1 MDTTQFLLTAVLTI
15 TTVLLIIIG
24 LQLVFVLKEIRLTI
38 KKIGVFVDD
47 LENIESKK
55 EVSPEKKQLIKKKH
69 LALHSILDKIRIL
82 SPNLS
87 LKTKKFFVKEK

>member
-24 LQLVFVLKEIRLTI
+24 IQLVFVLKEIRLTI

-87 LKTKKFFVKEK
+87 LKTKKFFVKER

>member
-55 EVSPEKKQLIKKKH
+55 EVTPEKKQLIKKKH

-87 LKTKKFFVKEK
+87 LKTKKFFVKER

>member
-24 LQLVFVLKEIRLTI
+24 LQLVFVLKEIRSTI
-38 KKIGVFVDD
+38 KKIGVFVED
-47 LENIESKK
+47 LENVDFKK
-55 EVSPEKKQLIKKKH
+55 EVPAEKKQLIRKKH

-87 LKTKKFFVKEK
+87 LRTKKFFVKEK

>member
-1 MDTTQFLLTAVLTI
+1 MDTTQFLLTLTLTI
-15 TTVLLIIIG
+15 TTVLLVIIG
-24 LQLVFVLKEIRLTI
+24 LQLVFVLREIRLTV
-38 KKIGVFVDD
+38 KKIGNFVNE
-47 LENIESKK
+47 LENIDIRKD
-55 EVSPEKKQLIKKKH
+55 VSPDKKHIIKKKH

>member
-24 LQLVFVLKEIRLTI
+24 LQLVFVLREIRLTI

-47 LENIESKK
+47 LENIESKR